1 MESSMESNRNTI
13 EKTMN
18 KALSPGASQHFC
30 EVHRATFGPTV
41 LMGSLGLT
49 WPLPF
54 CLSTCFLKEQELEDS
69 GKCKELSVW
78 LPTKLFSVVKNRS
91 RCLPSDLLVSL
102 LSSTKLHF
110 CCSCIA
116 LCPRLLAELLGG
128 QTWLR
133 ILSVDS

>member
-1 MESSMESNRNTI
+1 MTLLLDCEAYNKRVCDSFKKKEKKKNSSMESSTESYRNTI

-69 GKCKELSVW
+69 GKC
-78 LPTKLFSVVKNRS
+78 
-91 RCLPSDLLVSL
+91 
-102 LSSTKLHF
+102 
-110 CCSCIA
+110 
-116 LCPRLLAELLGG
+116 
-128 QTWLR
+128 
-133 ILSVDS
+133 